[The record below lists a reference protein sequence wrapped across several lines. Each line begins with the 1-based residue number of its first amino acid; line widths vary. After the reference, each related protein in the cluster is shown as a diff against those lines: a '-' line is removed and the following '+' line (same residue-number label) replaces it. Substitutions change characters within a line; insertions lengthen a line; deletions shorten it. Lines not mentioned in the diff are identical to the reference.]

1 MLSSH
6 ISSTTS
12 HCAAWREVET
22 GGVQGVMS
30 GTFLLWYLS
39 HECGNADSA
48 DLGLTLASALCVT
61 LQTLQRSSQRSMKL
75 QSTADRDPGEA
86 RKERARE
93 DPQNYIKEQ
102 DIPTE
107 EQFMHESVSK
117 DLKSI

>member
-1 MLSSH
+1 
-6 ISSTTS
+6 
-12 HCAAWREVET
+12 
-22 GGVQGVMS
+22 
-30 GTFLLWYLS
+30 
-39 HECGNADSA
+39 
-48 DLGLTLASALCVT
+48 
-61 LQTLQRSSQRSMKL
+61 MKL

-117 DLKSI
+117 DLKSIWWFQQRFKKKGVPSLAEGKVVGCCIEEEVLFWVFLCTKRQKREGVLGSLLGHPYPISAL

>member
-1 MLSSH
+1 
-6 ISSTTS
+6 
-12 HCAAWREVET
+12 
-22 GGVQGVMS
+22 
-30 GTFLLWYLS
+30 
-39 HECGNADSA
+39 
-48 DLGLTLASALCVT
+48 
-61 LQTLQRSSQRSMKL
+61 MKL